1 MRKSILILTFF
12 AGLCAAISAQ
22 AREKKIFEPFDRGIE
37 KPNTLFIP
45 KGTVGAGA
53 TFNFTAYQLGKGLED
68 AGFAIPSGLIN
79 GIKGS
84 IYRFK
89 VSPNVEYFLWDNS
102 CIGARFSYGRTKLDV
117 GGLNISL
124 GDDLSFGIK
133 DYNYIQSSYE
143 ACITLRNYMPIA
155 QSKRFAII
163 LEGRIGGG
171 YSQSKSYKLEDGMKH
186 GTYSDTF
193 KASFDFFPG
202 LCIFIMNNVA
212 LIAQMGVFGVTYRRT
227 LQTTNQVDKSLMQ
240 GGNTAFGLNVF
251 SVEVGTSF
259 YLLDRRHNP
268 KKAQKNATAQ

>member
-1 MRKSILILTFF
+1 MRKSSLILLL
-12 AGLCAAISAQ
+12 AGLCACVAAQ
-22 AREKKIFEPFDRGIE
+22 ARERKEAAPFDRGIE

-53 TFNFTAYQLGKGLED
+53 TFNFTTYQLGKGLED
-68 AGFAIPSGLIN
+68 VGFVLPTGLIN

-84 IYRFK
+84 LNRFK
-89 VSPNVEYFLWDNS
+89 ISPNIEYFLWDNS
-102 CIGARFSYGRTKLDV
+102 CIGARFSYGRMKLDV
-117 GGLNISL
+117 NNLNLSL

-133 DYNYIQSSYE
+133 DYYYASNSYE

-155 QSKRFAII
+155 SSKRFAII
-163 LEGRIGGG
+163 LEGRIGGA
-171 YSQSKSYKLEDGMKH
+171 YSQTKSYKIEDGLKH

-202 LCIFIMNNVA
+202 LCVFVMNNVA
-212 LIAQMGVFGVTYRRT
+212 LIAQMGVFGISYRRVM
-227 LQTTNQVDKSLMQ
+227 QTTNQVDKSMMQ
-240 GGNTAFGLNVF
+240 GGNTSFGLNVF

-268 KKAQKNATAQ
+268 KRHPNVQPE

>member
-1 MRKSILILTFF
+1 MRKGSLIILF
-12 AGLCAAISAQ
+12 AGLCAAFGAQ
-22 AREKKIFEPFDRGIE
+22 ARDKKIFEPFDRGIE

-53 TFNFTAYQLGKGLED
+53 TFNFMAYQLGQGLED
-68 AGFAIPSGLIN
+68 VGFALPTGLIN

-102 CIGARFSYGRTKLDV
+102 CIGARFSYGRMMLGV
-117 GGLNISL
+117 NGLNLSI
-124 GDDLSFGIK
+124 GDDLSFGIN
-133 DYNYIQSSYE
+133 DYNYQSSSYE

-163 LEGRIGGG
+163 LEGRLGGG
-171 YSQSKSYKLEDGMKH
+171 YTQSKSYKVEDGMKH

-227 LQTTNQVDKSLMQ
+227 MQTTNQVDKSLMQ
-240 GGNTAFGLNVF
+240 GGNTSFGLNVF

-259 YLLDRRHNP
+259 FLLDRRHNP
-268 KKAQKNATAQ
+268 KKAAKNATAE